1 MCIIFLAIIGF
12 LVIGILEYLNWE
24 NIDKLV
30 DAHQQEMQT
39 LHDKFNN
46 VLKLQE
52 LRHSF
57 AQQQLQAKL
66 NQIHQYEKQT
76 SNQEIES
83 VLVASHRVKKQ
94 QLENELKKEKKLMD
108 LMIKPEEVQS
118 LIRKEL
124 KHSIDQNKNQF

>member
-1 MCIIFLAIIGF
+1 LCIIFLAIIGF

-39 LHDKFNN
+39 LHNKFNN

>member
-1 MCIIFLAIIGF
+1 LCIIFLAIIGF